1 VSVVSKRLGEVLIER
16 GAISADGLEMALRNQ
31 LMLGGHLGTCLLELG
46 LIDEETLGTALAD
59 TLRVPYAK
67 SSDLLRAEELAIRSL
82 TRSVVEEY
90 RAVPFRRNGKSLDVA
105 MIDPRDLPAI
115 DALSFASQCKVVPWV
130 APEIRIF
137 DAMERHYDIPRR
149 MRYVVISRSLSPL
162 GEAAKRDRRRSD
174 APAEPAVEQPLG
186 NQAAVEFGAQYGYGR
201 SWVEVAEELAA
212 RGVSPE
218 PERADGAND
227 LASQLCRANH
237 KDEIAR
243 VVLEHALRT
252 MKRAML
258 FVVKGDGIALWDS
271 AGFERKPESAAL
283 GTIGLR
289 GLTILDHLLG
299 HDHYQG
305 PLGDSAAHRELYT
318 RLNVPA
324 PIDVLLVPVHIND
337 RLVALL
343 VGDGGP
349 EGRVEGDPREGLR
362 LGRMLGLALNL
373 VIFKKKI
380 RSLGSF
386 SEHSPR

>member
-1 VSVVSKRLGEVLIER
+1 
-16 GAISADGLEMALRNQ
+16 MALRNQ

-46 LIDEETLGTALAD
+46 LVDEETLGNTLAE

-67 SSDLLRAEELAIRSL
+67 SEILLRAEELALRSL
-82 TRSVVEEY
+82 TRPVVEEY
-90 RAVPFRRNGKSLDVA
+90 HAVPFRRNGKSLDVA

-115 DALSFASQCKVVPWV
+115 DAIAFASQCKVVPWV

-174 APAEPAVEQPLG
+174 PAPEPPVEQALEKSAPA
-186 NQAAVEFGAQYGYGR
+186 EFGAQYGYGR
-201 SWVEVAEELAA
+201 SWVEIAEELAA
-212 RGVSPE
+212 K
-218 PERADGAND
+218 DGSSHVPRDHDASD

-237 KDEIAR
+237 KDEIAE
-243 VVLEHALRT
+243 VVLAHALKS

-258 FVVKGDGIALWDS
+258 FVVKGDDIALWES
-271 AGFERKPESAAL
+271 AGFERKPEPKAL
-283 GTIGLR
+283 GTLGLR
-289 GLTILDHLLG
+289 GLAILDHLLG
-299 HDHYQG
+299 HDHYRG
-305 PLGDSAAHRELYT
+305 PLGDSTAHREIYT

-324 PIDVLLVPVHIND
+324 PMDVLLVPVHIND
-337 RLVALL
+337 RLVALF

-362 LGRMLGLALNL
+362 LARMLGLALNL

-386 SEHSPR
+386 SEQSSS